1 MRGTAR
7 HKELSEPR
15 TRTRK
20 ALSGLAGSE
29 FPSVNGICCS
39 RSFYSVLSVIR
50 RHRAKKTPKMSDC
63 VGCALA

>member
-29 FPSVNGICCS
+29 GGERRWGRGQVDSGGEIAKHGGRCS
-39 RSFYSVLSVIR
+39 GFLITVPVI
-50 RHRAKKTPKMSDC
+50 MSPQC
-63 VGCALA
+63 